1 MNIRNS
7 KRAYLLLFTTLI
19 LVAIKKSYAAYN
31 LSTEEALSGLLFSI
45 NFILNL
51 FMLAFLVFL
60 TNRKPSIFFFVV
72 SLISFY
78 MGYKFI
84 LEAIEEN
91 PGQIEGNK
99 YIFSEIILWLLGFCS
114 LYLWVTRRFSIERS
128 LQKALNIR
136 FFILS
141 IFQML
146 ILDLFPSSDQR
157 YFETFLFVCLV
168 IPIQNLIGAIY
179 RNLIVTSISFIVSGL
194 LILRFSPYFSK
205 NISFDMQSFLPV
217 LFILIVKYI
226 YDIIM
231 DLKYKIQIKKNE

>member
-1 MNIRNS
+1 MNIRNY
-7 KRAYLLLFTTLI
+7 KKAYLFLFTI
-19 LVAIKKSYAAYN
+19 LSLFALKKSYAAYN

-51 FMLAFLVFL
+51 FMLAFLVLL
-60 TNRKPSIFFFVV
+60 TKRKPSNFFLVV
-72 SLISFY
+72 SVINFY
-78 MGYKFI
+78 FGYKII

-114 LYLWVTRRFSIERS
+114 LYLWVTRRFSFERS

-141 IFQML
+141 IVQMI
-146 ILDLFPSSDQR
+146 ILDFFPSSDQR

-168 IPIQNLIGAIY
+168 IPIQNLIVAIY
-179 RNLIVTSISFIVSGL
+179 RNLIVTSISFIVSGS
-194 LILRFSPYFSK
+194 LILRFSPYFSED
-205 NISFDMQSFLPV
+205 ISFDMQAFLPV
-217 LFILIVKYI
+217 LFILIIKYI
-226 YDIIM
+226 IDIIL
-231 DLKYKIQIKKNE
+231 DLKYKNQNE